1 MQSAHEGPAS
11 LAMLLRDEVEAR
23 PIVAYRL
30 LELLAR
36 AGWRVRIERGDAL
49 LVVAEREYVVLEAR
63 SYSLGEASV
72 DLFLRAA

>member
-1 MQSAHEGPAS
+1 
-11 LAMLLRDEVEAR
+11 MLLRDEVEAR

-36 AGWRVRIERGDAL
+36 AGWRVRIERGDEL
-49 LVVAEREYVVLEAR
+49 RVVAERGDVVLEAR
-63 SYSLGEASV
+63 SCSLGEASV